1 MAAENPPA
9 ASAFLHFDGMC
20 WPNPD
25 DPNETQWRLRYGTPT
40 RADLLFAAHVM
51 CAYGQLVEDSQ
62 QVRNAKV
69 AGLRRTKEAVR
80 VAT

>member
-1 MAAENPPA
+1 VSEERTA

-40 RADLLFAAHVM
+40 RADLLFAADVM
-51 CAYGQLVEDSQ
+51 CAYGQLVEDPQ
-62 QVRNAKV
+62 RRRNEKV
-69 AGLRRTKEAVR
+69 AGIRRETV
-80 VAT
+80 VARG